1 MEKIT
6 LSTLSSKIADEIIVD
21 KTFHPTERTRMFM
34 MLLAA
39 AGKEDHLSS
48 GTNYIRRTYRSSQ
61 DEFTQ
66 YLDCIL
72 VAEDNLYIYVKYV
85 EEEWDLEKEERKE
98 RETKFT
104 WRLDRDDA
112 EVVLKTLQLLD
123 YYRPYESFL
132 RYKSDCGLNDFYE
145 FL

>member
-1 MEKIT
+1 MCKGI
-6 LSTLSSKIADEIIVD
+6 LSSKIAEEILVD
-21 KTFHPTERTRMFM
+21 KSFHPTERTRMLV

-39 AGKEDHLSS
+39 AGKQDYLSS

-66 YLDCIL
+66 YLDCIM
-72 VAEDNLYIYVKYV
+72 VGEDEDHVYIKYV

-98 RETKFT
+98 REPKFT

-112 EVVLKTLQLLD
+112 EAVLKSLQLLD
-123 YYRPYESFL
+123 YYKPYENFL